1 MKKSLV
7 ASVLA
12 LGILGTAGIASA
24 DSPYNKRPVYR
35 PLPAKK
41 APSRHARR
49 DVTPPKRPKRFTP
62 ARPVLVKPVKRT
74 YWWAPRITSLPSRA
88 IIGKTFIVRGKNL
101 PRNATLRIGNR
112 VMKPVY
118 ASSTQ
123 LRFIVPR
130 NLRPRTYRMALL
142 GRGLPFTRNLVTLS
156 KPHRY
161 RRAFTW
167 AFDISWLGHFQG

>member
-12 LGILGTAGIASA
+12 LGIIGTAGIASA

-35 PLPAKK
+35 PAPAKK
-41 APSRHARR
+41 APARHARR
-49 DVTPPKRPKRFTP
+49 DVTPPQRPERYKP
-62 ARPVLVKPVKRT
+62 ARPVRVKPVKRA
-74 YWWAPRITSLPSRA
+74 YWAPMITSLPSHA
-88 IIGKTFIVRGKNL
+88 VVGKTFIVRGKNL
-101 PRNATLRIGNR
+101 PANATLRIGNR
-112 VMKPVY
+112 IMKPVY

-130 NLRPRTYRMALL
+130 NLAPRTYRMALV
-142 GRGLPFTRNLVTLS
+142 GRGLPVTRNLVTLS
-156 KPHRY
+156 KPYRN
-161 RRAFTW
+161 RRAFSW